1 MCLVSPCHMLCRVGS
16 PTPRRGRLHG
26 PGPSNERGL
35 WEGGEMSRT
44 HVFAKFLNLKLLST
58 ASPSFTSAQRPA
70 PSSVSSI
77 ADSEASSEPCEKR
90 AVACAGAAGVV
101 DMARRCGWRCG
112 CSTGRGDDDDALEK
126 MDDAV
131 SDRGVWRARRR
142 RRTEALISEEM
153 IREGVG
159 EQ

>member
-1 MCLVSPCHMLCRVGS
+1 
-16 PTPRRGRLHG
+16 
-26 PGPSNERGL
+26 
-35 WEGGEMSRT
+35 
-44 HVFAKFLNLKLLST
+44 
-58 ASPSFTSAQRPA
+58 
-70 PSSVSSI
+70 
-77 ADSEASSEPCEKR
+77 
-90 AVACAGAAGVV
+90 
-101 DMARRCGWRCG
+101 MARRCGWRCG